1 MTHQPILHL
10 YRFHPS
16 TLTIVYL
23 CALPVVMHLVYW
35 SSFCAD
41 QYVFFM
47 RGGEGRR
54 PLAFTCIPY
63 KPNYSQTGL
72 PCRASRKRL
81 NRKLVSSIIY
91 SHASTGAG
99 VQSQRKAVQFPCAV
113 HQGSYR
119 CSCVLWG
126 QHHQSVSWECVA
138 LQVQGNTSPSGLQSS
153 REILD
158 ILRQC
163 WRKSVSRIW

>member
-1 MTHQPILHL
+1 MTV
-10 YRFHPS
+10 F
-16 TLTIVYL
+16 
-23 CALPVVMHLVYW
+23 CW
-35 SSFCAD
+35 SSIDFNKLHWVEYCNNIEAWPTNQFC
-41 QYVFFM
+41 
-47 RGGEGRR
+47 
-54 PLAFTCIPY
+54 TCIGFILAHSLLY
-63 KPNYSQTGL
+63 TSVLCQLSCTWYTDQAFVLIN
-72 PCRASRKRL
+72 
-81 NRKLVSSIIY
+81 IIY
-91 SHASTGAG
+91 LHASTGAG

-113 HQGSYR
+113 HQGSYQ

-138 LQVQGNTSPSGLQSS
+138 LQVQENTSPSGLQSS